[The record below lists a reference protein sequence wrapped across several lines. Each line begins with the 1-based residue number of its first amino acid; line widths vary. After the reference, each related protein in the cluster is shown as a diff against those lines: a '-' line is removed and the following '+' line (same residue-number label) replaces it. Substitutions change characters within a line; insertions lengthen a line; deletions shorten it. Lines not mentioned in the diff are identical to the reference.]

1 VRLAQV
7 AEVEVVPTSAGPV
20 EIARIPGEK
29 LPVLFFPGG
38 HCSARSDCG
47 WSLYTQSGHGVM
59 SFSRPGY
66 GATRVGAVTAAEFA
80 PVVRDVCRQLN
91 VGPIAAAVGVSF
103 GGLQAVHVAGDRALA
118 VPRLILHSCAPSVLP
133 YPDTRSETVAGP
145 LMFSP
150 VLQGILWRLVRRMV
164 RSESGLRRMMAHLS
178 RLPVDEW
185 WGELTAAD
193 KDDARALFEAMES
206 GSGFVYDLRQGRRR
220 QTPHRLEALLG
231 VSCPTLVTGS
241 PYDGGVSFAHAKN
254 LADVIPGAVLAELHS
269 PTHLFWI
276 GPSKA
281 PLDSLVSSFI
291 SE

>member
-1 VRLAQV
+1 V

-29 LPVLFFPGG
+29 LPVLFFSGG

-178 RLPVDEW
+178 RLPVDEG

-206 GSGFVYDLRQGRRR
+206 GSASSTTSAKGVAARHRTGWKPCWECRARRSSPVPP
-220 QTPHRLEALLG
+220 TTV
-231 VSCPTLVTGS
+231 VSHSRTRRT
-241 PYDGGVSFAHAKN
+241 
-254 LADVIPGAVLAELHS
+254 S
-269 PTHLFWI
+269 PTSSPVPSSPNFTHLLTSSGSAPRKPRWT
-276 GPSKA
+276 PSSA
-281 PLDSLVSSFI
+281 PS
-291 SE
+291 